1 MRLHLQ
7 LKSCLLYQ
15 NISFQTINDL
25 MKLVHNTQFIIAF
38 EITFEYSKEHMSGLN
53 IYANVLP
60 QHFNRVAIHF
70 LMFSVVFKKKTIE
83 TQITLI

>member
-1 MRLHLQ
+1 
-7 LKSCLLYQ
+7 
-15 NISFQTINDL
+15 
-25 MKLVHNTQFIIAF
+25 
-38 EITFEYSKEHMSGLN
+38 MSGLN